1 MRCLSVLALAVLMS
15 AAFAPAA
22 DAASVKPGDVITP
35 DNASAVA
42 DLVSPGNLV
51 LVKQGMRMTIVPTDR
66 LEWPPPYKV
75 ATEKYA
81 PQVRLSDQGFL
92 ENYVAGLPF
101 PLLDPNDPQIATKV
115 IWNFSYKPIATDD
128 VDIRNVETVS
138 HHEKDEIPGQPV
150 IHITTAHVSYYYN
163 IGRTEVEPI
172 PTDPDANVSG
182 IRYRFGAFPV
192 LEPAAI
198 RGYGY
203 MRYRYK
209 DPMTEDNIWFYIP
222 GGRRVL
228 RGRADA
234 QSDANNANLIDPD
247 SYSGFAAKIED
258 FNYRLLGI
266 KPMLAVVHAAN
277 VPAQAC
283 EFDNG
288 RTVCPE
294 NWEMRQLYIVEAT
307 EKPLSWHQEI
317 GTSGLSI
324 PKRIL
329 YIDSEGWFITASDQ
343 YSKDGALWKTLALF
357 TAYRDQ
363 SAIGDK
369 VAIYPFKRIFQTAM
383 VDEDVNNGFSTVSY
397 TPGHDTKEPSGW
409 YINMGVVRPDYL
421 EPFKMQ
427 FAGH

>member
-1 MRCLSVLALAVLMS
+1 MQCLVALALTVLISAVSPL
-15 AAFAPAA
+15 AA
-22 DAASVKPGDVITP
+22 DAAAVKPGDIITP
-35 DNASAVA
+35 DTASAVA

-51 LVKQGMRMTIVPTDR
+51 LVKQGMRMTIVPTER
-66 LEWPPPYKV
+66 LAWPPPFQS

-101 PLLDPNDPQIATKV
+101 PLLDPNDPRIAPKV
-115 IWNFSYKPIATDD
+115 MWNFSYKPIATDD
-128 VDIRNVETVS
+128 LDIRNVETIS
-138 HHEKDEIPGQPV
+138 HRAQDVVPGQPV
-150 IHITTAHVSYYYN
+150 IHITTAHVSSYCN
-163 IGRTEVEPI
+163 IGRTEVQPI
-172 PTDPDANVSG
+172 PTDPDAAATG
-182 IRYRFGAFPV
+182 IRYRFGAFSV
-192 LEPAAI
+192 LEPAAL
-198 RGYGY
+198 RGFGY

-209 DPMTEDNIWFYIP
+209 LPTLEDNIWLYIP
-222 GGRRVL
+222 NARRVI
-228 RGRADA
+228 RSRADT

-247 SYSGFAAKIED
+247 SYFGFAAKIED

-277 VPAQAC
+277 LPAQAC
-283 EFDNG
+283 EFDNS

-294 NWEMRQLYIVEAT
+294 NWEMRQVYIVEAS
-307 EKPLSWHQEI
+307 EKPPSWHQEI

-357 TAYRDQ
+357 TAYRDR
-363 SAIGDK
+363 SAIDAK

-383 VDEDVNNGFSTVSY
+383 VDEDVNTGFASVSY
-397 TPGHDTKEPSGW
+397 TPGRDAKEPEGW
-409 YINMGVVRPDYL
+409 YINMGMIRPDYL
-421 EPFKMQ
+421 EPRKMEWV
-427 FAGH
+427 GH